1 MEGVDDDV
9 LNRIDRRTGSTDD
22 AVRKLADILEEMRA
36 DGRRHDQ
43 ALEDQRQAIEDQR
56 LAANQWNL
64 RQERITQD
72 MLASLQELTA
82 TSRALTA
89 SIREWRYEGIAEA
102 RAQRAAL
109 FSILDQLKG
118 GGPATA

>member
-1 MEGVDDDV
+1 MDDDA
-9 LNRIDRRTGSTDD
+9 LSRIDRRTASTDD
-22 AVRKLADILEEMRA
+22 AVGKLGEILEEMRA

-43 ALEDQRQAIEDQR
+43 VLEDQRQAIDDQR

-64 RQERITQD
+64 RQERITRE
-72 MLASLQELTA
+72 MLASWQELTA
-82 TSRALTA
+82 STQELTA
-89 SIREWRYEGIAEA
+89 SIREWRYEGVAEA